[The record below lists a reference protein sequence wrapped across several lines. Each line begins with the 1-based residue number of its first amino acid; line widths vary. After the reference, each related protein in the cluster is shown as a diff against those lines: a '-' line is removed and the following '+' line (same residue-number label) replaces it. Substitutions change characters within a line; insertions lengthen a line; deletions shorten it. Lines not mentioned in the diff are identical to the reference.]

1 VAPNRQPVALLQWLF
16 SDWVEYNKIK
26 EENMKY
32 LIWFALIVAIVVI
45 INEATYVGST
55 SLAWVVI
62 GLSAAIGA
70 LAIHILVEKK

>member
-1 VAPNRQPVALLQWLF
+1 
-16 SDWVEYNKIK
+16 
-26 EENMKY
+26 MKY